1 LIFSGGSF
9 VPFCGISEVNFYA
22 KSENGMIEKYMV
34 LRDVFNEMSICHG
47 SRTWYYAFIHPL
59 QGSKGDVEL
68 ARKEPWSLD
77 QAVLAAVAFFDSMVL
92 GKLFV
97 P

>member
-1 LIFSGGSF
+1 
-9 VPFCGISEVNFYA
+9 
-22 KSENGMIEKYMV
+22 MIEKYMV

-47 SRTWYYAFIHPL
+47 SRTWYYAFIQPL

-77 QAVLAAVAFFDSMVL
+77 QAVLATVAGLVMNL
-92 GKLFV
+92 
-97 P
+97 